1 MGDLQIRQLRLTAF
15 KSFVNAVLP
24 LSPLTILIGRN
35 GTGKSN
41 ALDALGV
48 LARLAQ
54 GEDVRKA
61 LEGDRRDATPVRGG
75 AEGCGPFGADRFTI
89 GVTVSDRP
97 ARATWTASLD
107 ITVQVKPDARIIEE
121 TFRASIKGREEVDVL
136 STLGDSTPERSDV
149 FAKIYNGKQGRNP
162 HLALRSDRLLTG
174 QLPLRLQG
182 ANDVERK
189 IISAAERALTAISG
203 VFQLDPVPH
212 LMRGY
217 VPEQDVVL
225 RRTGENLSAAVN
237 RLKNDPDTFDAL
249 VSIARDLAEH
259 DVRGITI
266 GRGGFGEVML
276 ALKEMRDQQTVQ
288 IPARQMSDGMLRVMA
303 IATALLTGGRGLALE
318 PATTSP
324 DTPPLC
330 LVLEELENGLHPSQA
345 AQVLDLV
352 RRRSTEGHFQ
362 VIMTTHSPALLNA
375 LRGQDH
381 PGVLVCDRDAA
392 RGSSRVRR
400 LTALPDYLRI
410 MGGGRLGDIVT
421 AGRLTSSDAPAP
433 VSSLDDLLRV
443 G

>member
-1 MGDLQIRQLRLTAF
+1 MSDLQIRELRLTAF
-15 KSFVNAVLP
+15 KSFMTAVLP

-41 ALDALGV
+41 ALDALGI

-61 LEGDRRDATPVRGG
+61 LEGDRRDAAPVRGG
-75 AEGCGPFGADRFTI
+75 AEGCGPFGEDRFTI

-97 ARATWTASLD
+97 TQATWTASLD
-107 ITVQVKPDARIIEE
+107 ITVQVRPDARIIEE
-121 TFRASIKGREEVDVL
+121 KFTANLGSRGSVDIL
-136 STLGDSTPERSDV
+136 KTIGDSRPELGDIS
-149 FAKIYNGKQGRNP
+149 AKIYNGKKGRNP
-162 HLALRSDRLLTG
+162 HLQLRSDRLMTG
-174 QLPLRLQG
+174 QLPLRLSG
-182 ANDVERK
+182 SDAVEK
-189 IISAAERALTAISG
+189 EIISAAERALTTISG

-217 VPEQDVVL
+217 VKEQDIVL
-225 RRTGENLSAAVN
+225 HRTGENLSAAVN
-237 RLKNDPDTFDAL
+237 RLRDDQGVFDSL
-249 VSIARDLAEH
+249 VKIARDLAEH
-259 DVRGITI
+259 DVRGITV
-266 GRGGFGEVML
+266 GRGAFGDVML
-276 ALKEMRDQQTVQ
+276 ALEEMRDQQTVQ

-303 IATALLTGGRGLALE
+303 IATALLTGGHGLALE
-318 PATTSP
+318 PATTSR

-375 LRGQDH
+375 LRGKDH
-381 PGVLVCDRDAA
+381 PGVLVCDRGAT
-392 RGSSRVRR
+392 RGTSRVRR
-400 LTALPDYLRI
+400 LTDLPNYLRI

-421 AGRLTSSDAPAP
+421 AGRLTSSDEPAP

-443 G
+443 D

>member
-61 LEGDRRDATPVRGG
+61 LEGDRRDAAPVRGG
-75 AEGCGPFGADRFTI
+75 AEGCDPFGTDRFTI

-136 STLGDSTPERSDV
+136 STLGDSTPEHSDV

-259 DVRGITI
+259 DVC
-266 GRGGFGEVML
+266 
-276 ALKEMRDQQTVQ
+276 
-288 IPARQMSDGMLRVMA
+288 
-303 IATALLTGGRGLALE
+303 GLALE

-362 VIMTTHSPALLNA
+362 VIMTTRSPALLKA
-375 LRGQDH
+375 LSGQDH

-410 MGGGRLGDIVT
+410 MGGGRLGEIVT